1 MKDIWSAKNRIVLER
16 QLWLTILKAQKELG
30 LDISDEAISAYER
43 HILNVDLESIRKRE
57 SVLKHDVKARIE
69 EFAELAGFQDI
80 HKGMTSRDLTENV
93 EQLQIKES
101 LELIRIKLIASL
113 SRLATLATEYESTV
127 IAGRTHNVPAQLTT
141 LGKKF
146 ANAAEEMLIAYDR
159 LEDLISRYPL
169 RGIKGPVGT
178 GQDMVDLFGGDE
190 SLLDAL
196 EESVID
202 ELGFETV
209 FDAVGQVYPRS
220 LDYDVVTALVQL
232 AAGPSSLATSIR
244 LMAGHDLVTEGFV
257 PGQVGSS
264 AMPHKMNARS
274 CERIN
279 GFAVLLRGYAVMA
292 GDLAGNQW
300 NEGDVSCSVVRR
312 VMLPDAFFT
321 LDGLFETLIT
331 VLNNFKAFDAV
342 IQKEVEA
349 QLPFLATTKIMMAL
363 VKAGVGREDAHS
375 IVKEHSLATLNA
387 KRVGEE
393 FDFVASL
400 AADSRVKLSE
410 ADIRALLSNPME
422 FVGNAKSQ
430 IVAIVEQ
437 IESIASLYPDTITYT
452 PQEIL

>member
-1 MKDIWSAKNRIVLER
+1 
-16 QLWLTILKAQKELG
+16 
-30 LDISDEAISAYER
+30 
-43 HILNVDLESIRKRE
+43 
-57 SVLKHDVKARIE
+57 
-69 EFAELAGFQDI
+69 
-80 HKGMTSRDLTENV
+80 
-93 EQLQIKES
+93 
-101 LELIRIKLIASL
+101 
-113 SRLATLATEYESTV
+113 
-127 IAGRTHNVPAQLTT
+127 
-141 LGKKF
+141 
-146 ANAAEEMLIAYDR
+146 
-159 LEDLISRYPL
+159 
-169 RGIKGPVGT
+169 
-178 GQDMVDLFGGDE
+178 
-190 SLLDAL
+190 
-196 EESVID
+196 
-202 ELGFETV
+202 
-209 FDAVGQVYPRS
+209 
-220 LDYDVVTALVQL
+220 
-232 AAGPSSLATSIR
+232 
-244 LMAGHDLVTEGFV
+244 
-257 PGQVGSS
+257 
-264 AMPHKMNARS
+264 
-274 CERIN
+274 
-279 GFAVLLRGYAVMA
+279 
-292 GDLAGNQW
+292 
-300 NEGDVSCSVVRR
+300 
-312 VMLPDAFFT
+312 MLPDAFFT